1 MLYRIDY
8 EHFLLHAID
17 YFTRKELISI
27 NYIIISGNIF
37 NTDKMPTVTR
47 QVSLYPSSELIN
59 KYLAN
64 KNLDLFKQEYFYEL
78 DNVDNIIYSN
88 LIKPL
93 INNHEPIFIIC
104 RIKENFIIDA
114 LIEFIHNKYKI
125 DCIDL
130 NKLFINGELSLID
143 YDQDKIKKVFKETE
157 ARVAKDWINMQKE
170 TKEGRKQLI
179 KSMSDKVKAKLIKKL
194 GYNTNKISK
203 SEYDDILT
211 NDWVNE

>member
-93 INNHEPIFIIC
+93 INNYEPIFIIC